1 MDMSA
6 DAVVA
11 LLDALEDR
19 GVAVWLDGG
28 WGLDALLGEQTR
40 PHDDLDVIIALHDV
54 PRLQDTL
61 QRLGYSLVRGRPP
74 MSFEMTD
81 DEGRQVDVHPVVFN
95 DKGDGVYQMEDR
107 QWPYPAEGFA
117 GVGSVLGRRVRCLT
131 PEVQVLCHAGYELD
145 ADDVRDLRALRERF
159 QVELPEAAQG
169 PCQQAGCGMPGGV
182 SWPSDRASR

>member
-1 MDMSA
+1 MSA

-11 LLDALEDR
+11 LLDALEDC

-28 WGLDALLGEQTR
+28 WGVDALLGEQTR
-40 PHDDLDVIIALHDV
+40 PHDDLDVIVALHDV
-54 PRLQDTL
+54 PRLQETL

-74 MSFEMTD
+74 MSFEMTEG
-81 DEGRQVDVHPVVFN
+81 EGRQVDVHPVVFN

-107 QWPYPAEGFA
+107 QWAYPAEGFD
-117 GVGSVLGRRVRCLT
+117 GLGRVLGRRVCCLT

-159 QVELPEAAQG
+159 QVELPETAQG
-169 PCQQAGCGMPGGV
+169 PRQEAGPGTPGGGG
-182 SWPSDRASR
+182 WPSGRASR